1 MNHLNAYADKYNRDH
16 DNNFAIA
23 CYDMNSL
30 DELVA
35 ETGEPDKQDCREWG
49 ISGDE
54 WRAAIDAAIR
64 QKIEDGIE
72 DSGFWVSWRDFLGLS
87 QSQAA
92 HSLGISKR
100 HYQGIES
107 GLSAPSMSVIRV
119 AASKLGA
126 EVLLEE

>member
-1 MNHLNAYADKYNRDH
+1 MNHLTAYADKYNRDH
-16 DNNFAIA
+16 NNNFAVA

-35 ETGEPDKQDCREWG
+35 ATGTPDEDDCREWG

-64 QKIEDGIE
+64 QKIED
-72 DSGFWVSWRDFLGLS
+72 SGFWVFWRGHLGFS

-92 HSLGISKR
+92 HSLGITKR

-107 GLSAPSMSVIRV
+107 GDSQPGMSVVRLALSILD
-119 AASKLGA
+119 KEG
-126 EVLLEE
+126 